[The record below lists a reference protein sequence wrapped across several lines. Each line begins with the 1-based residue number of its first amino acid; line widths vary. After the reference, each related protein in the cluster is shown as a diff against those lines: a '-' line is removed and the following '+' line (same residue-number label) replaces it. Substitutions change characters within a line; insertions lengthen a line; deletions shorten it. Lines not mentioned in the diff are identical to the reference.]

1 MKVKEIINSASR
13 SAHKVGFKL
22 KKHSPEILVVAGI
35 AGVVTSTVMA
45 CKATTKASAITESF
59 KDDMDKI
66 HKASEMEN
74 VDYTAEDM
82 KKDTAIVYTQ
92 TAVKFLKLYVLP

>member
-35 AGVVTSTVMA
+35 AGVVTTNVMA
-45 CKATTKASAITESF
+45 CTATTKARAITETF
-59 KDDMDKI
+59 KEGMTKI
-66 HKASEMEN
+66 Q
-74 VDYTAEDM
+74 
-82 KKDTAIVYTQ
+82 DT
-92 TAVKFLKLYVLP
+92 